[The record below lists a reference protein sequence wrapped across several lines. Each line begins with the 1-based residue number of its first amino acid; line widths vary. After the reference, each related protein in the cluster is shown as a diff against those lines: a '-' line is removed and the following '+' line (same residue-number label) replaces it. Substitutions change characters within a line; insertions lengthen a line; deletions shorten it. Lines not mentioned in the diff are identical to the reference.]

1 MIRVVAHHILS
12 PLGDSTAANL
22 QAVRNGA
29 TAIRQWNGRW
39 QLPQPFMA
47 SLFSESQMAQ
57 WPCGESHTPF
67 EAMAIASVSKA
78 IAMWRQQAGP
88 AMPRLDDGR
97 TVLVLSTTKGNIG
110 LLDQLTDERQ
120 TTDPQLL
127 QRLSL
132 GHSAEVIAKAVGI
145 PTMPIVVDNACIS
158 GASAIVFATRLLRMG
173 RYDHAVVCG
182 AERQSRF
189 IVSGFQ
195 SLKALSS
202 QVCRPFDIDRTGLNL
217 GEAAATVI
225 LSRTA
230 PESGW
235 HVVAGAVRNDA
246 HHISAPSMSAEGAW
260 RALESVKSTAGVDS
274 EQLAFLSTHGTAT
287 MFNDQMEAVAIDR
300 AGQGQVP
307 VNAVKANF
315 GHTMGACGVL
325 ETVLSMAA
333 IDAGIILPTKN
344 FAELGVSR
352 RINVTT
358 KEMPTCKFSFIK
370 MLSGFG
376 GVNVAL
382 FMSKQ
387 AEADEKNEA
396 LRHQP
401 VVRHSVHLSEKDVT
415 VDGVKL
421 AVTSMGKALVTE
433 LYKKT
438 GGDYP
443 RFYKMDLL
451 CRIGLVATQLLLKA
465 EETTTSDAAEHRAV
479 VIVGRSGSIHAD
491 LNYLTSIMHADDFF
505 PSPERFVYT
514 LPNIVTGE
522 IAMRYHYHGETSFYL
537 LPTRDASIVS
547 DIVQSAFLDPDTTSV
562 IGGWIDCETDNRFE
576 AELSILE

>member
-39 QLPQPFMA
+39 QLPQLFMA

-202 QVCRPFDIDRTGLNL
+202 LVCRPFDIDRTGQNL

-230 PESGW
+230 PEPGW

-300 AGQGQVP
+300 AGLGQVP

-358 KEMPTCKFSFIK
+358 KEMPTSKSSFIK

-387 AEADEKNEA
+387 AEVNEKNEA

-401 VVRHSVHLSEKDVT
+401 VIRHSVHLSEKDVT

-465 EETTTSDAAEHRAV
+465 EEITTSDAAEHRAV

-537 LPTRDASIVS
+537 LPTRDTSIVS

-576 AELSILE
+576 AELSIIE

>member
-1 MIRVVAHHILS
+1 M
-12 PLGDSTAANL
+12 
-22 QAVRNGA
+22 
-29 TAIRQWNGRW
+29 
-39 QLPQPFMA
+39 
-47 SLFSESQMAQ
+47 
-57 WPCGESHTPF
+57 
-67 EAMAIASVSKA
+67 
-78 IAMWRQQAGP
+78 
-88 AMPRLDDGR
+88 
-97 TVLVLSTTKGNIG
+97 
-110 LLDQLTDERQ
+110 
-120 TTDPQLL
+120 
-127 QRLSL
+127 
-132 GHSAEVIAKAVGI
+132 
-145 PTMPIVVDNACIS
+145 
-158 GASAIVFATRLLRMG
+158 
-173 RYDHAVVCG
+173 
-182 AERQSRF
+182 
-189 IVSGFQ
+189 
-195 SLKALSS
+195 
-202 QVCRPFDIDRTGLNL
+202 
-217 GEAAATVI
+217 
-225 LSRTA
+225 
-230 PESGW
+230 
-235 HVVAGAVRNDA
+235 
-246 HHISAPSMSAEGAW
+246 
-260 RALESVKSTAGVDS
+260 
-274 EQLAFLSTHGTAT
+274 
-287 MFNDQMEAVAIDR
+287 
-300 AGQGQVP
+300 
-307 VNAVKANF
+307 
-315 GHTMGACGVL
+315 L

-387 AEADEKNEA
+387 AEVNEKNEA

-401 VVRHSVHLSEKDVT
+401 VIRHSVHLSEKDVT

>member
-230 PESGW
+230 PEPGW

-300 AGQGQVP
+300 AGLGQVP

-387 AEADEKNEA
+387 AEVNEKNEA

-401 VVRHSVHLSEKDVT
+401 VIRHSVHLSEKDVT

-537 LPTRDASIVS
+537 LPTRDTSIVS
-547 DIVQSAFLDPDTTSV
+547 DIVQSACLDPDTTGV
-562 IGGWIDCETDNRFE
+562 RGGWIDCETDNRFE